1 MTPRDPDSEL
11 PGAVTP
17 SGDDRELGE
26 ATVEPPAVT
35 GDGDDLMTRSEVAVK
50 FGITSQLVGGWA
62 RRRPPVLTE
71 VRDAEGRPRYR
82 KAEVEALY
90 ASGFRGGR
98 LRRD

>member
-1 MTPRDPDSEL
+1 V
-11 PGAVTP
+11 A
-17 SGDDRELGE
+17 GDDGE
-26 ATVEPPAVT
+26 
-35 GDGDDLMTRSEVAVK
+35 DLMTRREVAVK
-50 FGITSQLVGGWA
+50 FGVTSELVGGWA
-62 RRRPPVLTE
+62 RRTPPVLTE